1 MTRTA
6 PRAARVLLAAVLTAP
21 LVTAAQ
27 ESRTFTGVITD
38 DSCAKGGHA
47 QMRMGPT
54 DAECTRLCVLYH
66 AGKYVLQD
74 GSRVYMLSDQKR
86 PAEFAG
92 RRVRVAGTL
101 DTKTDTIT
109 VKSIADLK

>member
-1 MTRTA
+1 MRG
-6 PRAARVLLAAVLTAP
+6 RAAVARVLFVALLTVPMAP
-21 LVTAAQ
+21 VAQ
-27 ESRTFTGVITD
+27 DDRTFTGVITD

-74 GSRVYMLSDQKR
+74 GSRVYLLSDQKR

-92 RRVRVAGTL
+92 RRVRVVGTL
-101 DTKTDTIT
+101 EAKTNTIRLT
-109 VKSIADLK
+109 SIAETK